1 LAHAGH
7 EYTGTDSDTSYNLY
21 KDGTLLKNVT
31 DSTNYLD
38 AAGTS
43 TSKYTVS
50 VVLKGAEGAQSA
62 AVTVWSQQ
70 YASIPLT
77 PPGSQYNANDAAPG
91 DLDGD
96 ANSTSC

>member
-1 LAHAGH
+1 MLGT

-43 TSKYTVS
+43 TR
-50 VVLKGAEGAQSA
+50 
-62 AVTVWSQQ
+62 
-70 YASIPLT
+70 SIR
-77 PPGSQYNANDAAPG
+77 
-91 DLDGD
+91 
-96 ANSTSC
+96 

>member
-1 LAHAGH
+1 MLGT

-62 AVTVWSQQ
+62 AVTVGRSSMR
-70 YASIPLT
+70 APADTAGLT
-77 PPGSQYNANDAAPG
+77 YNANDAAPG
-91 DLDGD
+91 ISMGT